1 MAINNFLPPKFN
13 RILFL
18 FIGITL
24 FNIAANNAIAK
35 ISSDNWNRVS
45 NEKIKEIC
53 NSVKYLSIPSQ
64 DLPNDTEKKIFAKC
78 DSDELYF
85 GFKAPSDYVKARHC
99 SIFKH
104 KEDTLIMI
112 YANGKG
118 VDKNIDLAI
127 HFACQFDAAPAE
139 IEGRINHLIKIKEY
153 PYSKKDFNICDDIT
167 SGYMMGYCAS
177 LEQRAEKEQ
186 QRKHINA
193 FIKTLTISE
202 QKAFQSLQNTSKIY
216 FETRLSNELD
226 RYGSGAIA
234 FRIMEEINLNNKMIE
249 LLNQTIQCKFTS
261 YNVNVY
267 QKADK
272 QLNLLYTKTQN
283 KPDEDF
289 SITKNNIKKTE
300 RTWIKYR
307 DSWLKF
313 GRLKCPEVS
322 EDTWKTLITKER
334 IEQLKE
340 LTGEFDSA

>member
-18 FIGITL
+18 FIGIIL
-24 FNIAANNAIAK
+24 FNITANNAIAK

-53 NSVKYLSIPSQ
+53 SSVKYLTIPSQ
-64 DLPNDTEKKIFAKC
+64 DLPYDTEKKIFAKC

-104 KEDTLIMI
+104 QEDTLIMI

-118 VDKNIDLAI
+118 VEKNIDLAI

-139 IEGRINHLIKIKEY
+139 IEGRINHLIKLKEH
-153 PYSKKDFNICDDIT
+153 PNSKKDFNICDDIT

-177 LEQRAEKEQ
+177 LEQRSENEQ
-186 QRKHINA
+186 QKKHINA

-202 QKAFQSLQNTSKIY
+202 QKAFQPLQNTSKIY

-234 FRIMEEINLNNKMIE
+234 FRITEEINLNNKMIE
-249 LLNQTIQCKFTS
+249 LLNKTIQCKFTS
-261 YNVNVY
+261 YNFNVY

-272 QLNLLYTKTQN
+272 QLNLLYKKTQN
-283 KPDEDF
+283 KPDEDL
-289 SITKNNIKKTE
+289 SITKNDIKKTE

-307 DSWLKF
+307 NSWVKF

-322 EDTWKTLITKER
+322 EDTWMTLITKER

-340 LTGEFDSA
+340 LTG